1 MNRNRLRND
10 TGDKTSRNNVK
21 IAIPTLLM
29 FKKVEGKAHEE
40 ERGGKYKT

>member
-10 TGDKTSRNNVK
+10 TGDKTRNNVK

-29 FKKVEGKAHEE
+29 FKKVEGNAHDE